1 MASPPKHQVDLTDSP
16 PKNDQVDLTSP
27 PKGQA
32 DVLVIPPDGLCGW
45 HCLVASRDVQGF
57 LAVERTSLG
66 YAKAVDRLRLE
77 THLARTLCKET
88 CDLALERSPHQQEAI
103 ERVRCQEFFAMEDL
117 AWIADALQISVRAS
131 CDPEALQ
138 KEPLQNNAMAGNVAQ
153 RQRG

>member
-1 MASPPKHQVDLTDSP
+1 MGHNQ
-16 PKNDQVDLTSP
+16 TSCS
-27 PKGQA
+27 QA

-45 HCLVASRDVQGF
+45 HCLVASRDVQDF
-57 LAVERTSLG
+57 LAVQRTSLG

-103 ERVRCQEFFAMEDL
+103 ERVRCQEFFEMEDL

-138 KEPLQNNAMAGNVAQ
+138 KVSRVGAENPP
-153 RQRG
+153 RE